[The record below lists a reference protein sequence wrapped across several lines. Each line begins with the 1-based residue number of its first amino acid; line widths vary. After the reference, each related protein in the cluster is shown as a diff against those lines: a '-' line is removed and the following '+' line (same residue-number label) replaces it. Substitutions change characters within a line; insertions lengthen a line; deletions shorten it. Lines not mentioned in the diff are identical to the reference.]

1 LLWASPE
8 PVFKTWAI
16 KHECTSFELNNPIL
30 SNQNIVLI
38 GYGILI
44 LSNQNIV
51 LIGYDILILS
61 NQDIVLIGHGILI
74 LNGCTMD
81 VYLN

>member
-1 LLWASPE
+1 M
-8 PVFKTWAI
+8 
-16 KHECTSFELNNPIL
+16 SFELNNTIL

-81 VYLN
+81 VYLNWEQKLYS

>member
-1 LLWASPE
+1 MLWTSPG

-38 GYGILI
+38 GYDILI

-51 LIGYDILILS
+51 LIG
-61 NQDIVLIGHGILI
+61 HGIVI
-74 LNGCTMD
+74 LNGCTID